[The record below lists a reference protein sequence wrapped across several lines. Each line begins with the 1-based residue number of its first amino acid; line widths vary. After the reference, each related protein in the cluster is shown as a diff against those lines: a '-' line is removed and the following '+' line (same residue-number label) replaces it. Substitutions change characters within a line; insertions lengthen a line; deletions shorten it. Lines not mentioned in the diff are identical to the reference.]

1 LQKSKENIYMKK
13 QIKNFIITLTTTL
26 IFIGC
31 TNNEI
36 LNNSEQKPSKLDKAM
51 TNFLVAR
58 IAQLNGDIPFRWSCN
73 STQFNTCLSYFKI
86 DQAIGDH
93 SCASGYVYQANPC
106 PQENSVGVCVI
117 RSNQNIYIV
126 SERVYY
132 SPQYTKET
140 ANQNCL
146 NPSITIPEN
155 SNQFNENYTARYSY
169 PPN

>member
-1 LQKSKENIYMKK
+1 MKK
-13 QIKNFIITLTTTL
+13 QIKYFIITFATIIITV
-26 IFIGC
+26 GC
-31 TNNEI
+31 QNNEI
-36 LNNSEQKPSKLDKAM
+36 LNKSEKKPSKSDKAI
-51 TNFLVAR
+51 TSFLVAR
-58 IAQLNGDIPFRWSCN
+58 TAQLNGDITFRWACHSN
-73 STQFNTCLSYFKI
+73 QFNTCLNYFKI

-132 SPQYTKET
+132 SPQYTKES

-146 NPSITIPEN
+146 NPSISIPEN
-155 SNQFNENYTARYSY
+155 SNQFSEQYTALHSY
-169 PPN
+169 PPNK